1 VPTSEG
7 LNLAQELNVMFVETS
22 ALTEMGITELFDSV
36 ISILLGE
43 EFEEEKKEGQTHTTQ
58 ESTQPGSSHK

>member
-1 VPTSEG
+1 MPTSVG

-43 EFEEEKKEGQTHTTQ
+43 EFEEEKKEGKTTTTQ
-58 ESTQPGSSHK
+58 ESTQPGSSQK